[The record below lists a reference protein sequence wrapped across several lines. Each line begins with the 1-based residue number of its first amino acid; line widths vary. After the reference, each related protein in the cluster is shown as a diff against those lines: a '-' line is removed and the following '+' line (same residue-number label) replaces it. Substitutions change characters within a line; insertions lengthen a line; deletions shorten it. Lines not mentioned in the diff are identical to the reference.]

1 MFNFELS
8 RNQSKKTKKSNNQ
21 NYTSNNKS
29 NSNDVSKEFKE

>member
-8 RNQSKKTKKSNNQ
+8 RNKSKKTKKYNNQ

-29 NSNDVSKEFKE
+29 YSNDDSKEFKE